1 LELIEMNSSPV
12 TTWSEFQS
20 GSTEAIYTFAASD
33 PWVVQGLC
41 LLAAV
46 VVGWFLVSAFR
57 FDTRL
62 AETRPVAGCDERG
75 EAGEAE

>member
-1 LELIEMNSSPV
+1 MNSSPV

-62 AETRPVAGCDERG
+62 AKTRPVAGCDERG
-75 EAGEAE
+75 EAGEAK

>member
-1 LELIEMNSSPV
+1 MNSSPV

-75 EAGEAE
+75 EAGEEK

>member
-1 LELIEMNSSPV
+1 LESIEMNSSPV

-46 VVGWFLVSAFR
+46 AVGWFLVSAFR

-75 EAGEAE
+75 EAGEAK

>member
-1 LELIEMNSSPV
+1 V
-12 TTWSEFQS
+12 TTWAEFDS
-20 GSTEAIYTFAASD
+20 RSTEAIFTFADQPSF
-33 PWVVQGLC
+33 VYGIC
-41 LLAAV
+41 LLVAV

-75 EAGEAE
+75 EAGEAK

>member
-1 LELIEMNSSPV
+1 MNSSPV

-20 GSTEAIYTFAASD
+20 GSTEAIYTFAASE

-57 FDTRL
+57 FD
-62 AETRPVAGCDERG
+62 ARPAAGCDERG
-75 EAGEAE
+75 EAGEAR